1 MSDMKLSKHILK
13 TAKNYYKAKLTTW
26 NWLSFCSLTWFTLIT
41 PPPLALRQTDTL
53 PRKVVTSCSCQR
65 AQSVTVAGLAAA
77 GVAHAEVVR
86 LRHALTAPGASHTSF
101 ARTLSCR
108 FVTKQ
113 RAIYCP
119 CLLAV
124 TWQTKEG
131 VTLLHS
137 VVPIQALIAAPS
149 PNIWFTCTLPRPCVT
164 RGSRNGPCSITFT
177 SLTTSYIQPIKVVH
191 AGVTEKPFHSFFTIA
206 LSGQRVAELAHW
218 AVAVAPTRL
227 TSIFIRISESFK
239 SKIAAITPQAWKE
252 KRN

>member
-1 MSDMKLSKHILK
+1 MIP
-13 TAKNYYKAKLTTW
+13 NKAKLTTS
-26 NWLSFCSLTWFTLIT
+26 NRLSSNFLTWFTLIT
-41 PPPLALRQTDTL
+41 PSPLALRLTDTL
-53 PRKVVTSCSCQR
+53 PRNMVTDCSCQR
-65 AQSVTVAGLAAA
+65 AQSIAVTGLAAA
-77 GVAHAEVVR
+77 GVAHTEVVR
-86 LRHALTAPGASHTSF
+86 LQQALTAPKASHTSF
-101 ARTLSCR
+101 ARTLSCW

-131 VTLLHS
+131 VTFLHS
-137 VVPIQALIAAPS
+137 VVPIQALVAAPS
-149 PNIWFTCTLPRPCVT
+149 SDIWFTRTLPRPRVAHS
-164 RGSRNGPCSITFT
+164 SRNRPCSITFT

-191 AGVTEKPFHSFFTIA
+191 ASVTEKPFHSFFTIA
-206 LSGQRVAELAHW
+206 LPRERVAELAHW

-239 SKIAAITPQAWKE
+239 SKIAAITPQTWKE